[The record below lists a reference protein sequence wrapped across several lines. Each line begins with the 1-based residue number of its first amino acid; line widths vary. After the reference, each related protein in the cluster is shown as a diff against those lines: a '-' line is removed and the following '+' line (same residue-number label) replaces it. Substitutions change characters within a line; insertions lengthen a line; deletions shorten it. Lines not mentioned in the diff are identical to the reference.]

1 MQNGPLRP
9 FITSLIH
16 YMIMLKGEEDEKD
29 NCITTRNGI
38 VFILFIRCS
47 YSESWAINQLI
58 NDYGWAWRCAP

>member
-29 NCITTRNGI
+29 NRITNRNGI
-38 VFILFIRCS
+38 VFILFVRCFN
-47 YSESWAINQLI
+47 SESITIN
-58 NDYGWAWRCAP
+58 